1 MLAIMNDTA
10 QLEVLQKQMEVQQGL
25 RGDLQTIMMN
35 IQKAAETMANATK
48 WSAIHTAEQ
57 AATATVG
64 ARVNATV
71 GPIHRSPR

>member
-1 MLAIMNDTA
+1 
-10 QLEVLQKQMEVQQGL
+10 
-25 RGDLQTIMMN
+25 MN